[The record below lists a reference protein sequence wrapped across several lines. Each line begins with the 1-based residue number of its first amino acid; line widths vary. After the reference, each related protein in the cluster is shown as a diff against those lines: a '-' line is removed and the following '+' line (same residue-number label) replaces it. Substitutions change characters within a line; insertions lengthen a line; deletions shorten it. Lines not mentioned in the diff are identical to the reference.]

1 MVLLQVRLV
10 FFCLI
15 FLISSVNAYAA
26 PDKKPAS
33 TPMPTDTVS
42 AAAISLEA
50 ELAQLRGENQKITA
64 ALNQAQT
71 DYQQLKQMSGQA
83 IYLNQTNQ
91 KMREELELQKI
102 EVEKL
107 TQQNRQLTEDNRVE
121 GIIQGTIAVL
131 VGALLAIFIPR
142 TTQRKPFSSWH

>member
-1 MVLLQVRLV
+1 MVLPQVRLV
-10 FFCLI
+10 FFCL
-15 FLISSVNAYAA
+15 FFSTSGASAYAA
-26 PDKKPAS
+26 PDKKPSPPAL
-33 TPMPTDTVS
+33 PNDTAS
-42 AAAISLEA
+42 AATIAEA
-50 ELAQLRGENQKITA
+50 ELASLRSENQKMIA
-64 ALNQAQT
+64 ELNQART
-71 DYQQLKQMSGQA
+71 DYQQLKQMSAQA

-107 TQQNRQLTEDNRVE
+107 TQQNRQLSQDNRVE

-142 TTQRKPFSSWH
+142 ATQRKPFSTWH